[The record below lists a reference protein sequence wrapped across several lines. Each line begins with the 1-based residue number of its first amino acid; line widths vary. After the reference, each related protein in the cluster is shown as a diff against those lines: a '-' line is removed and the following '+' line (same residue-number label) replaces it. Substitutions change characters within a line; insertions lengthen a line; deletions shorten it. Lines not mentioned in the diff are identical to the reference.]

1 MASQK
6 KKDYFVGVRLTD
18 AEYKKLES
26 IMDLLEP
33 VTGERNLSSALRYMI
48 RHFDVEQSPLGAVA
62 SSQAKVE

>member
-48 RHFDVEQSPLGAVA
+48 RHFDVGLSPLGAVA